1 MTTFVLL
8 FLLAHLLGDFVF
20 QFNKIAEMKAKSLK
34 GILIHVMIVG
44 MIKVIIMGFFYGVRG
59 VIIALCVAS
68 IHFLIDYMKLRLKK
82 YIQRIQ
88 SLYFI
93 FDQGLHLSVLF
104 TVSQFL
110 YISEP
115 RVRVENAIVLVMILA
130 IVSYYVLT
138 ILVKVI
144 MVDVKM
150 VENRPFFEKRERTID
165 GLMSLI
171 ALGVLLFS
179 GGYLWLLV
187 VLVLIIPYGLLQ
199 QKLYKYSYK
208 VIVLKSITFIGFA
221 TLALGLYQNIA

>member
-1 MTTFVLL
+1 M
-8 FLLAHLLGDFVF
+8 
-20 QFNKIAEMKAKSLK
+20 
-34 GILIHVMIVG
+34 
-44 MIKVIIMGFFYGVRG
+44 
-59 VIIALCVAS
+59 
-68 IHFLIDYMKLRLKK
+68 
-82 YIQRIQ
+82 
-88 SLYFI
+88 
-93 FDQGLHLSVLF
+93 
-104 TVSQFL
+104 
-110 YISEP
+110 
-115 RVRVENAIVLVMILA
+115 ENAIVLVMILA